1 MAEAIVQDETG
12 AETGATTDED
22 FEYERTEGRADD
34 GGDGG
39 DGGEQEGNGK
49 RTLADLAAEAPA
61 SDGGTEGDDEEPQ
74 SRLFGTESKV
84 TASVKGPKP
93 TTSHVSFKSGEV
105 EVDGQFH
112 PEDVVELRMTVE
124 LEEVA
129 IRYRRKGG
137 KIVATRRVHKA
148 KALPGGVQQLNL
160 PPELLRARL
169 EYVADALGVDAD
181 ELAAA
186 QERAVTEVSL

>member
-61 SDGGTEGDDEEPQ
+61 SDGGTEGGEEPQ

-105 EVDGQFH
+105 EVEGQFH
-112 PEDVVELRMTVE
+112 PEDLVELRMTVE
-124 LEEVA
+124 LDEVA